1 MADSAYLSP
10 YNQYPAVR
18 QAWHLPASVTVADVT
33 LREGE
38 QGSEASFTLEEK
50 VTLAVRLDQ
59 IGVRQIEVGWPGK
72 SALDR
77 DALRQLRQKGMKAKT
92 QALVQIYQPDWK
104 WQVDAT
110 LDSAP
115 DIIALLH
122 PTSELRL
129 QWTDKLSHKEVID
142 RCREAVAYA
151 RGRGAIIALTP
162 TDVTRTDLE
171 FLKQVVSAAVE
182 AGAQRI
188 NLPDTVGVIM
198 PGAFGF
204 LVRQVAETVPV
215 PIHVHCH
222 NDFGLALA
230 NILAAVEAGASIVDA
245 AVNGLGERAGN
256 PSLDEVAAALELF
269 YGLDTGIDLSQLYSL
284 SREVEAL
291 SGIPVPLLKPL
302 LGDNA
307 YAHKLDVHLRGVL
320 TFAPLFE
327 GISPTLMG
335 NRRRIPVSRH
345 AGPFVIQVRLQ
356 ELGLAPSEAQVNQV
370 LSKVREVVTKRKAS
384 LSDQEF
390 MSIAH
395 SVMG

>member
-1 MADSAYLSP
+1 MADSTYLSP
-10 YNQYPAVR
+10 YNRNPAVTAGWR
-18 QAWHLPASVTVADVT
+18 LPASVTVADVT

-50 VTLAVRLDQ
+50 IGLALRLDQ

-77 DALRQLRQKGMKAKT
+77 DALRLLRQKGMKAKT

-110 LDSAP
+110 LDSGP
-115 DIIALLH
+115 DIIGLLH

-129 QWTDKLSHKEVID
+129 KWTDKLTHQEVID
-142 RCREAVAYA
+142 RCLEAIAYT
-151 RGRGAIIALTP
+151 RNRGAIVALTP
-162 TDVTRTDLE
+162 TDVTRTDLD
-171 FLKQVVSAAVE
+171 FLKQLVTAAVE
-182 AGAQRI
+182 AGAARI

-198 PGAFGF
+198 PGAFGY
-204 LVRQVAETVPV
+204 LVRQVVETVPV
-215 PIHVHCH
+215 PVHVHCH

-230 NILAAVEAGASIVDA
+230 NVLAAVEAGASIVDA

-269 YGLDTGIDLSQLYSL
+269 YGLDTGINLSELYAL

-291 SGIPVPLLKPL
+291 SGVAIPLLKPL

-307 YAHKLDVHLRGVL
+307 FAHKLDVHLRGVL

-327 GISPTLMG
+327 GISPALVG

-356 ELGLAPSEAQVNQV
+356 ELGFAPGEGQVNQV
-370 LSKVREVVTKRKAS
+370 LAKVREVVAKRKAS
-384 LSDQEF
+384 LTDEEF
-390 MSIAH
+390 QAIAR

>member
-1 MADSAYLSP
+1 M
-10 YNQYPAVR
+10 
-18 QAWHLPASVTVADVT
+18 ADVT

-50 VTLAVRLDQ
+50 VALALRLDQ

-110 LDSAP
+110 LDCAP

-151 RGRGAIIALTP
+151 RGRGAIVALTP
-162 TDVTRTDLE
+162 TDVTRTELD
-171 FLKQVVSAAVE
+171 FLKQLVTAAVD

-188 NLPDTVGVIM
+188 NLPDTVGVVM

-204 LVRQVAETVPV
+204 LVRQVSETVPV

-245 AVNGLGERAGN
+245 AVNGLGERSGN
-256 PSLDEVAAALELF
+256 PALDEVAAALELF
-269 YGLDTGIDLSQLYSL
+269 YGLDTGIELEQLYSL
-284 SREVEAL
+284 SREVE
-291 SGIPVPLLKPL
+291 I
-302 LGDNA
+302 
-307 YAHKLDVHLRGVL
+307 
-320 TFAPLFE
+320 
-327 GISPTLMG
+327 
-335 NRRRIPVSRH
+335 
-345 AGPFVIQVRLQ
+345 LQ
-356 ELGLAPSEAQVNQV
+356 ACPY
-370 LSKVREVVTKRKAS
+370 RC
-384 LSDQEF
+384 
-390 MSIAH
+390 
-395 SVMG
+395 